1 MKRRRLSILAVV
13 GMLATLLPLNAVP
26 AAAATAFVET
36 FDDASG
42 LATNTGFFSDDVG
55 DYFGLTD
62 GLTGDFGA
70 GAVPSALKPY
80 TGFDGSF
87 MTGMDLDGDQP
98 ILPWLST
105 G

>member
-13 GMLATLLPLNAVP
+13 GMLAPGHRAKCGLRLLPQP
-26 AAAATAFVET
+26 AFVET

-87 MTGMDLDGDQP
+87 MTGMDQDGY
-98 ILPWLST
+98 
-105 G
+105 